1 MMNTKGYP
9 NEYYQLWWNAN
20 YYLFTLGYNFHR
32 NRPIMTFII
41 IYYIFELIPKN
52 KFTLKNW

>member
-1 MMNTKGYP
+1 MVIPMNII
-9 NEYYQLWWNAN
+9 N
-20 YYLFTLGYNFHR
+20 YGEMPIIIHLLCFYIFHR